1 TAVPAGGTPP
11 FSYSWNT
18 APPRTTPTISGLP
31 AGTWTV
37 VVTDSNG
44 CSAIDSTTVGQPAQL
59 LLDTASTPANCG
71 LTDGSATVTPNGGT
85 PTYTYSWTTVPPQT
99 TATAINLAGGSYTV
113 TVTDANGCSA
123 TATILVPLTDP
134 ATVTVAHTDVSCNG
148 GN

>member
-1 TAVPAGGTPP
+1 GGSDGGATAVPAGGTPP

-37 VVTDSNG
+37 VVTDSNRWP
-44 CSAIDSTTVGQPAQL
+44 AIDSPTARQPPRL
-59 LLDTASTPANCG
+59 LLATASTPANCVLAG
-71 LTDGSATVTPNGGT
+71 GPRPVTPTGGT
-85 PTYTYSWTTVPPQT
+85 PTYTYSWNTVPPQT

-134 ATVTVAHTDVSCNG
+134 ATVTVAH
-148 GN
+148 